1 MGFSLCPQATHCKPW
16 VLTRDAAVAKN
27 VTMNR
32 ISFALALAVAAALA
46 GCDKQDHTI
55 TSGDP
60 ADPMAAELAKAP
72 PVQLPP
78 AILASKT
85 YRCKD
90 NSIVYVD
97 FLNDNKT
104 AAVRSTSDGTPTL
117 LIMVEAGKPYIADGY
132 SLTGAATGS
141 SVTLTRP
148 GKGSQSCK
156 A

>member
-1 MGFSLCPQATHCKPW
+1 MGFSLCPEATHCKPW
-16 VLTRDAAVAKN
+16 VLTRDAAVAKSAA
-27 VTMNR
+27 MNR
-32 ISFALALAVAAALA
+32 ISFALALVVAAALA
-46 GCDKQDHTI
+46 GCNKET
-55 TSGDP
+55 TA
-60 ADPMAAELAKAP
+60 ADPMATELAKAK
-72 PVQLPP
+72 PVELPP

-90 NSIVYVD
+90 NSVVDVD

-104 AAVRSTSDGTPTL
+104 VAVRSTSDGPPTL
-117 LIMVEAGKPYIADGY
+117 LTMVEAGKPYTAEGY
-132 SLTGAATGS
+132 SLTGTATGS